1 MKTAKCKACG
11 ADLVFIP
18 TKAGR
23 VMPCDAQKIPYRDA
37 WGERV
42 KGDTLKLI
50 TEDGMLTYGVLDFD
64 SDKIGY
70 QSHFATCPAA
80 DQFRR
85 RK

>member
-1 MKTAKCKACG
+1 MKRAKCKACG
-11 ADLVFIP
+11 ADIVFIP

-23 VMPCDAQKIPYRDA
+23 VMPCDAQRIPYRDA
-37 WGERV
+37 WGKRAD
-42 KGDTLKLI
+42 GGTLKLI
-50 TEDGMLTYGVLDFD
+50 TEDGMLTYGTLDFE

-85 RK
+85 R